1 MTAISGKTQS
11 GLDYEG
17 DDEMASGGRELWN
30 ATFRSKG
37 NYAGVRHGGLFDMQD
52 VAARTVD
59 ELVKNS
65 IESTWANAT

>member
-17 DDEMASGGRELWN
+17 DYEMASGGRVLWN
-30 ATFRSKG
+30 ATFRSEG
-37 NYAGVRHGGLFDMQD
+37 NYAGVRHGRLFDMQD
-52 VAARTVD
+52 VVAGAVD

-65 IESTWANAT
+65 IESTWGNAT